1 MLVPLSATHSGVAG
15 PRARP
20 QGFFRLG
27 STTCGLT
34 VVRSDTRLVCRNSL
48 SGPWPWVRAEA
59 AGAAVATASAA
70 GIAMASTPTAD
81 VRSRRNLDDMDTS
94 FRSHEGIADTLDT
107 YERDERLNKPAEC
120 DIFAMRRAHR
130 HTPGG
135 RARLA
140 GGVGDAHDLGL
151 RRARRERWA

>member
-1 MLVPLSATHSGVAG
+1 
-15 PRARP
+15 
-20 QGFFRLG
+20 
-27 STTCGLT
+27 
-34 VVRSDTRLVCRNSL
+34 RNSL

-130 HTPGG
+130 HPPGG

-151 RRARRERWA
+151 RRARPGALGPPPRLARFGQHVDRVVVGVLAGERQLVVGLDG